1 MEQREKEER
10 QRVLRNQLSVID
22 NEMGMLSVSRKKL
35 QDRISMMELNKRIT
49 KKKIDLLQIELDN
62 SLREAKKIEQELFQ
76 IQSQELD
83 YKKKK
88 LNIIVEVMGK
98 VMVIA

>member
-10 QRVLRNQLSVID
+10 QRVLRNQLSLID
-22 NEMGMLSVSRKKL
+22 NEMGMLSSSRKKL
-35 QDRISMMELNKRIT
+35 QDRISMMELNKRTT

-76 IQSQELD
+76 IQTQELD

-88 LNIIVEVMGK
+88 LVLDDQYRMLR
-98 VMVIA
+98 

>member
-10 QRVLRNQLSVID
+10 QRVLRNQLSLID

-88 LNIIVEVMGK
+88 LMLDDQYRTLR
-98 VMVIA
+98 